1 MSELNFKN
9 RYFFKNSDH
18 FHKVDFGPSLTE
30 PDQSLSINQILE
42 RVAQGFTTGLKDYT
56 VDYDEEDNDDFEDP
70 TLDSDFNEMDAINL
84 KAEIDAE
91 RKRKEDERRAAVREY
106 TKRNKQRQQTQGQ
119 QGTLAPG
126 QALGT
131 PVQAPSDTSPVPSG
145 SGSLDTKTS

>member
-1 MSELNFKN
+1 MSEFNFKN

-30 PDQSLSINQILE
+30 PDQSLSINQILA

-56 VDYDEEDNDDFEDP
+56 VEYDEDDNEDFDDP

-91 RKRKEDERRAAVREY
+91 RKRKEDARRAAVREY
-106 TKRNKQRQQTQGQ
+106 TKRNKQRQQAQEQ
-119 QGTLAPG
+119 QGTAASG
-126 QALGT
+126 QASG
-131 PVQAPSDTSPVPSG
+131 PAVQTSSG
-145 SGSLDTKTS
+145 SGAAPSRSGGIDS

>member
-30 PDQSLSINQILE
+30 PDQSLSINQILA

-56 VDYDEEDNDDFEDP
+56 VEYDEDDNDDFEDP

-91 RKRKEDERRAAVREY
+91 RKRKEDARRAAVREY
-106 TKRNKQRQQTQGQ
+106 TKRNKQRQQEQGQ
-119 QGTLAPG
+119 QGTAASG
-126 QALGT
+126 QASGVA
-131 PVQAPSDTSPVPSG
+131 VQAPSGPGTVSSG
-145 SGSLDTKTS
+145 SGGVDS

>member
-9 RYFFKNSDH
+9 RYFYKNSDH

-30 PDQSLSINQILE
+30 PDQSLSINQILA

-56 VDYDEEDNDDFEDP
+56 VEYDEDDNEDFDDP

-91 RKRKEDERRAAVREY
+91 RKRKEDARRAAVREY
-106 TKRNKQRQQTQGQ
+106 TKRNKQRQQEQGQ
-119 QGTLAPG
+119 QGTFAPG
-126 QALGT
+126 QTPGVAVQTPSGPGT
-131 PVQAPSDTSPVPSG
+131 VPSG
-145 SGSLDTKTS
+145 TGIGDH